1 MSQKTPITSD
11 SQDPR
16 DQDWDLLARDA
27 AAHPVEPSPW
37 FAARTAALVQPREKS
52 RFALLRWILPLPL
65 PLTALAAM
73 LFVTLQSN
81 HQPVATDPS
90 VASEERFE
98 HNMEML
104 FASIE

>member
-1 MSQKTPITSD
+1 
-11 SQDPR
+11 
-16 DQDWDLLARDA
+16 
-27 AAHPVEPSPW
+27 
-37 FAARTAALVQPREKS
+37 
-52 RFALLRWILPLPL
+52 
-65 PLTALAAM
+65 M

>member
-16 DQDWDLLARDA
+16 DQVWDLLARDA

-65 PLTALAAM
+65 TALAAM
-73 LFVTLQSN
+73 LFVTLQPN
-81 HQPVATDPS
+81 HQPAATDPS

-98 HNMEML
+98 HNMELL